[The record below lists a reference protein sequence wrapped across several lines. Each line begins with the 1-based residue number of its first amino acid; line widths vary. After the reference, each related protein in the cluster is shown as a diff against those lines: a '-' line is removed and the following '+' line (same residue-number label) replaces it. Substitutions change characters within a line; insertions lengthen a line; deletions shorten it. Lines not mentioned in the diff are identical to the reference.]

1 MDKTTQD
8 VRQMYEQFPYP
19 SGAPTNRVGSD
30 TELILSYIGG
40 KRNSK
45 KTMQV
50 LDAGCGRG
58 LGIISAATLQ
68 PDVHFH
74 GIDLNRVALD
84 DATASAKLRGLK
96 NITFQEC
103 DLMTLEGLNVPAGGY
118 DVIHSSGVLHHLANP
133 QEGLIRLRDSLADD
147 GVINIMVY
155 ALYGRQPLLDV
166 AAAITLLFD
175 DDTPLDKKIPAA
187 RAAAALARDH
197 TLGGT
202 PFENTFEVD
211 DVEFVDR
218 VLNVNETTY
227 DIPMM
232 WDLLESAK
240 LRFIRWI
247 EPGDWAIDRL
257 LPAGELLQRVL
268 AMPPRDQF
276 RFIELLCH
284 RPGFEMIIAKSACE
298 PSKFPLPE
306 DLENCRFRLHPEVV
320 VGTEVR
326 NTPAG
331 LRTETLTFRLRLRDA
346 VPVPN
351 GPFSAA
357 LMYLKDKPGPI
368 KGKSL
373 LRQLDKAGLSDS
385 DSKAVVLELCRQEV
399 IFRVG

>member
-1 MDKTTQD
+1 MDKTTQN

-30 TELILSYIGG
+30 TELILSYIQG
-40 KRNSK
+40 KRGNSRK
-45 KTMQV
+45 MQV

-68 PDVHFH
+68 PDVQFH
-74 GIDLNRVALD
+74 GIDLNRVALE
-84 DATASAKLRGLK
+84 DAAASAKQRGLK

-103 DLMTLEGLNVPAGGY
+103 DLMTLEGLNVPDGGF
-118 DVIHSSGVLHHLANP
+118 DVIHSSGVLHHLTDP
-133 QEGLIRLRDSLADD
+133 QAGLMRLRDSLADH

-166 AAAITLLFD
+166 ASAISLLFD
-175 DDTPLDKKIPAA
+175 DETPLARRIPAA
-187 RAAAALARDH
+187 RAAAALARHH

-232 WDLLESAK
+232 WDLLEAAK
-240 LRFIRWI
+240 LRFIRWV
-247 EPGDWAIDRL
+247 EPYDWSIDRL
-257 LPAGELLQRVL
+257 LPDGELKQRVS
-268 AMPPRDQF
+268 AMPLPDQF

-284 RPGFEMIIAKSACE
+284 RPGFEMIIARSEAE
-298 PSKFPLPE
+298 PSVLPLPE
-306 DLENCRFRLHPEVV
+306 EVENCRFRVQPEVV
-320 VGTEVR
+320 IGTEIR
-326 NTPAG
+326 HTPAG
-331 LRTETLTFRLRLRDA
+331 LRTETLSFKLRLRDS

-351 GPFSAA
+351 GPFSAV
-357 LMYLKDKPGPI
+357 LMYLKDKPGQV

-373 LRQLDKAGLSDS
+373 LRLLTKAGVSDG

-399 IFRVG
+399 IFKVL